1 MCAACMSVVTIV
13 NARPWAHGA
22 HDRALAVIVVD
33 EQSSGSALAQV
44 QKLHIGRGRGFM
56 HVRTLIPVAVF
67 SFGTVAVAQAQ
78 EATAEEDAAPSFG
91 PGLQL
96 SIKVEPGVA
105 AALTDPQ
112 SAMTEAGFRQA
123 VKVLFGVSR
132 YFAVGPSVAFTM
144 LPTAATGDSG
154 TSWGFGATAR
164 VERPRDVPGGRMSA
178 ASPWADADLHYVRT
192 GPLNRPG
199 FDAAVGVAFP
209 LDESRKY
216 WFGPFAR
223 YSQIMQGDRAGYD
236 NRDAKILSIGLSLEV
251 GPALSRK
258 HREPVVAQEEVS
270 TPAAVVPPAPS
281 DRDGDTVA
289 DADDNCPDVAGIV
302 SNGGCPVYEKVIVK
316 PDKLELEEKIAFK
329 WNSANLEDASY
340 PLLDE
345 VAKALKDNPGFKVQ
359 VEGHASSDGNYDYN
373 QTLSERR
380 AQAVLDYLTAHG
392 VAADRV
398 VSKGFGSDEPN
409 STNTTVAGRESNRR
423 VEFIVS
429 FIIVEK
435 AK

>member
-1 MCAACMSVVTIV
+1 
-13 NARPWAHGA
+13 
-22 HDRALAVIVVD
+22 
-33 EQSSGSALAQV
+33 
-44 QKLHIGRGRGFM
+44 
-56 HVRTLIPVAVF
+56 
-67 SFGTVAVAQAQ
+67 
-78 EATAEEDAAPSFG
+78 
-91 PGLQL
+91 
-96 SIKVEPGVA
+96 
-105 AALTDPQ
+105 
-112 SAMTEAGFRQA
+112 
-123 VKVLFGVSR
+123 
-132 YFAVGPSVAFTM
+132 
-144 LPTAATGDSG
+144 
-154 TSWGFGATAR
+154 
-164 VERPRDVPGGRMSA
+164 
-178 ASPWADADLHYVRT
+178 
-192 GPLNRPG
+192 
-199 FDAAVGVAFP
+199 
-209 LDESRKY
+209 
-216 WFGPFAR
+216 
-223 YSQIMQGDRAGYD
+223 
-236 NRDAKILSIGLSLEV
+236 
-251 GPALSRK
+251 LSRK
-258 HREPVVAQEEVS
+258 HREPVVAREEVS
-270 TPAAVVPPAPS
+270 TPVAVVPPPPS
-281 DRDGDTVA
+281 DRDGDTVV

-380 AQAVLDYLTAHG
+380 AQAVLDYLTTHG